1 MLPIVARMHQDP
13 TSAPAPVALAAPG
26 AEQAVRRALA
36 DHGHLTVDASDI
48 ASIADLYA
56 LGLTSHATVNV
67 MLAVENELDV
77 EFPDAA
83 LHRSTFATIESI
95 ATAAETAA

>member
-1 MLPIVARMHQDP
+1 MDQDQQ
-13 TSAPAPVALAAPG
+13 TSASAVALADPST
-26 AEQAVRRALA
+26 EHAVRRALA
-36 DHGHLTVDASDI
+36 DHGRLSVDAWDV

-77 EFPDAA
+77 EFPDSV
-83 LHRSTFATIESI
+83 LTRSTFATVESI
-95 ATAAETAA
+95 VQAAGLAS